1 MDLYGS
7 VIEIET
13 SLTYMIMYGIV
24 MVEWSRD
31 DLAVPGGEPMAGTPR
46 SSMRI
51 SIELSVPAL
60 ADPGPNGPEP
70 TSV

>member
-7 VIEIET
+7 VIETET

-24 MVEWSRD
+24 MVEWSWD
-31 DLAVPGGEPMAGTPR
+31 DSAVPVGEPIAGTPR

-51 SIELSVPAL
+51 SIGPSVPAL
-60 ADPGPNGPEP
+60 AYRGVNRVGH
-70 TSV
+70 TAA